1 LKALNQFHAGRDE
14 GMQILDFPSA
24 FDRLKRLAS
33 HPFAA
38 HESRVRFRPIGF
50 AAASTVLFDGY
61 LTARGDDHLN
71 Y

>member
-1 LKALNQFHAGRDE
+1 LKALNIFTPRDE
-14 GMQILDFPSA
+14 GMQILDLSPV

-38 HESRVRFRPIGF
+38 PESRVRFRPIGF
-50 AAASTVLFDGY
+50 AAVSSVLFDGF